1 MVPPFNWERSRDG
14 KIAPCQQLHRRSIK
28 AATFTTRRF
37 PSKVQ
42 ARRAVCTCM
51 LPLTGGIPSYWKH
64 QRAREL
70 WQTTLKF
77 LNDSRFWQWITWPQ
91 VSAEAILAQAEVRIA
106 FTFRCSDRTEMPGCR
121 EICLSERNTSNS
133 DLTQTGSSRHIS
145 PEPQAAGTPSRLCQV
160 LCPPKRQMGTFEYSQ
175 PHATIT

>member
-64 QRAREL
+64 QREREL
-70 WQTTLKF
+70 WQTT
-77 LNDSRFWQWITWPQ
+77 
-91 VSAEAILAQAEVRIA
+91 V
-106 FTFRCSDRTEMPGCR
+106 
-121 EICLSERNTSNS
+121 
-133 DLTQTGSSRHIS
+133 
-145 PEPQAAGTPSRLCQV
+145 TPSRLCQV

-175 PHATIT
+175 PHATITAKLFCFSGNVDNRTVVF